1 MFKEITAISKN
12 YAIVKIDNVIND
24 DLLNLNVIFE
34 ENNKKIL
41 GEIEEIINSEAKI
54 TFLGEFINDKFF
66 DGIIRKP
73 SINAK
78 IRIINGNEL
87 AELTG
92 YNDSTAMMLGL
103 SPLYNNSPVKINI
116 DDMWSNHTAI
126 FGNTGSGKTYG
137 VARLVQNLFTMPNYI
152 PFNSVIF
159 IFNNTDEYDNA
170 FKSINSYNFNF
181 NYKMFSTDTD
191 SNNNILKVVDSWN
204 KKVLNN
210 NNGTLYYNSDYKIV
224 KCNLDNNKNLYVGT
238 NEMAAE
244 DLCVKENEKTAFKR
258 TYQVLN
264 ITDSD
269 NEEYWFLTLKE
280 YQVDEVVTVKVKK
293 EINPNLKE
301 KKSYVFEFEFN
312 GACITDELKWILE
325 NTDIV
330 GIKSTDKIG
339 MDAIR
344 DEVNTCN

>member
-1 MFKEITAISKN
+1 MKKRNVLGFICIGIIVLIIIGSIFYSKN
-12 YAIVKIDNVIND
+12 GKNNQESNAVIFQASKINGCNNTKIYAEMTDYQIISYCLDNIKID
-24 DLLNLNVIFE
+24 
-34 ENNKKIL
+34 
-41 GEIEEIINSEAKI
+41 
-54 TFLGEFINDKFF
+54 
-66 DGIIRKP
+66 DGSSKDI
-73 SINAK
+73 
-78 IRIINGNEL
+78 
-87 AELTG
+87 
-92 YNDSTAMMLGL
+92 
-103 SPLYNNSPVKINI
+103 V
-116 DDMWSNHTAI
+116 
-126 FGNTGSGKTYG
+126 
-137 VARLVQNLFTMPNYI
+137 NYL
-152 PFNSVIF
+152 
-159 IFNNTDEYDNA
+159 
-170 FKSINSYNFNF
+170 
-181 NYKMFSTDTD
+181 

-244 DLCVKENEKTAFKR
+244 DLCVKESEKTAFKR

-330 GIKSTDKIG
+330 GIKPTDKIG
-339 MDAIR
+339 MEAIR

>member
-1 MFKEITAISKN
+1 MKKRNVLGFICSGIIVLIIIGSIFYSKN
-12 YAIVKIDNVIND
+12 GKNNQESNAVIFQASKINGCNNTKVYAEMTDYQIISYCLDNIKIND
-24 DLLNLNVIFE
+24 
-34 ENNKKIL
+34 
-41 GEIEEIINSEAKI
+41 
-54 TFLGEFINDKFF
+54 
-66 DGIIRKP
+66 
-73 SINAK
+73 
-78 IRIINGNEL
+78 
-87 AELTG
+87 
-92 YNDSTAMMLGL
+92 
-103 SPLYNNSPVKINI
+103 
-116 DDMWSNHTAI
+116 
-126 FGNTGSGKTYG
+126 GSSKDI
-137 VARLVQNLFTMPNYI
+137 VNYL
-152 PFNSVIF
+152 
-159 IFNNTDEYDNA
+159 
-170 FKSINSYNFNF
+170 
-181 NYKMFSTDTD
+181 

>member
-1 MFKEITAISKN
+1 MKKRNVLGFICIGIIVLIIIGSIFYSKN
-12 YAIVKIDNVIND
+12 GKNNQESNAVIFQASKINGCNNTKVYAEMTDYQIISYCLDNIKIND
-24 DLLNLNVIFE
+24 
-34 ENNKKIL
+34 
-41 GEIEEIINSEAKI
+41 
-54 TFLGEFINDKFF
+54 
-66 DGIIRKP
+66 
-73 SINAK
+73 
-78 IRIINGNEL
+78 
-87 AELTG
+87 
-92 YNDSTAMMLGL
+92 
-103 SPLYNNSPVKINI
+103 
-116 DDMWSNHTAI
+116 
-126 FGNTGSGKTYG
+126 GSSKDI
-137 VARLVQNLFTMPNYI
+137 VNYL
-152 PFNSVIF
+152 
-159 IFNNTDEYDNA
+159 
-170 FKSINSYNFNF
+170 
-181 NYKMFSTDTD
+181 

-312 GACITDELKWILE
+312 GACITDELKWILG

-330 GIKSTDKIG
+330 SIKPTDKIG
-339 MDAIR
+339 MDATR
-344 DEVNTCN
+344 DEVNTCK

>member
-1 MFKEITAISKN
+1 MKKRNVLGFICIGIIVLIIIGSIFYSKN
-12 YAIVKIDNVIND
+12 DKNNQESNAVIFQASKINGCNNTKVYAEMTDYQIISYCLDNIKIND
-24 DLLNLNVIFE
+24 
-34 ENNKKIL
+34 
-41 GEIEEIINSEAKI
+41 
-54 TFLGEFINDKFF
+54 
-66 DGIIRKP
+66 
-73 SINAK
+73 
-78 IRIINGNEL
+78 
-87 AELTG
+87 
-92 YNDSTAMMLGL
+92 
-103 SPLYNNSPVKINI
+103 
-116 DDMWSNHTAI
+116 
-126 FGNTGSGKTYG
+126 GSSKDI
-137 VARLVQNLFTMPNYI
+137 VNYL
-152 PFNSVIF
+152 
-159 IFNNTDEYDNA
+159 
-170 FKSINSYNFNF
+170 
-181 NYKMFSTDTD
+181 

>member
-1 MFKEITAISKN
+1 MKKRNILGFICIGIIILIIIGSIFYSKSGKN
-12 YAIVKIDNVIND
+12 NQESNA
-24 DLLNLNVIFE
+24 VIFQA
-34 ENNKKIL
+34 
-41 GEIEEIINSEAKI
+41 S
-54 TFLGEFINDKFF
+54 
-66 DGIIRKP
+66 
-73 SINAK
+73 
-78 IRIINGNEL
+78 
-87 AELTG
+87 
-92 YNDSTAMMLGL
+92 
-103 SPLYNNSPVKINI
+103 KIN
-116 DDMWSNHTAI
+116 NCK
-126 FGNTGSGKTYG
+126 NTKVYAEMADYQIISYCLDNIKISDGSSKDIVDY
-137 VARLVQNLFTMPNYI
+137 L
-152 PFNSVIF
+152 
-159 IFNNTDEYDNA
+159 
-170 FKSINSYNFNF
+170 
-181 NYKMFSTDTD
+181 

-210 NNGTLYYNSDYKIV
+210 NNGTLYYNGDYKIV

-301 KKSYVFEFEFN
+301 KKSYIFELEFN
-312 GACITDELKWILE
+312 GTCITDELKWILG

-330 GIKSTDKIG
+330 SIKPTDKIG
-339 MDAIR
+339 MDATR
-344 DEVNTCN
+344 DEVNTCK

>member
-1 MFKEITAISKN
+1 MKKRNVLGFICIGIIVLIIMGSIFYSKN
-12 YAIVKIDNVIND
+12 GKNNQESNA
-24 DLLNLNVIFE
+24 VIFQAS
-34 ENNKKIL
+34 K
-41 GEIEEIINSEAKI
+41 
-54 TFLGEFINDKFF
+54 
-66 DGIIRKP
+66 
-73 SINAK
+73 
-78 IRIINGNEL
+78 INGCNNTKVY
-87 AELTG
+87 AEMTDYQIISYCLD
-92 YNDSTAMMLGL
+92 N
-103 SPLYNNSPVKINI
+103 VKIN
-116 DDMWSNHTAI
+116 D
-126 FGNTGSGKTYG
+126 GSSKDI
-137 VARLVQNLFTMPNYI
+137 VNYL
-152 PFNSVIF
+152 
-159 IFNNTDEYDNA
+159 
-170 FKSINSYNFNF
+170 
-181 NYKMFSTDTD
+181 

-244 DLCVKENEKTAFKR
+244 DLCAKESEKTAFKR

-312 GACITDELKWILE
+312 GTCITDELKWILE

>member
-1 MFKEITAISKN
+1 MKKRNVLGFICIGIIVLIIIGSIFYSKN
-12 YAIVKIDNVIND
+12 GKNNQESNAVIFQASKINGCNNTKIYAEMTDYQIISYCLDNIKIND
-24 DLLNLNVIFE
+24 
-34 ENNKKIL
+34 
-41 GEIEEIINSEAKI
+41 
-54 TFLGEFINDKFF
+54 
-66 DGIIRKP
+66 
-73 SINAK
+73 
-78 IRIINGNEL
+78 
-87 AELTG
+87 
-92 YNDSTAMMLGL
+92 
-103 SPLYNNSPVKINI
+103 
-116 DDMWSNHTAI
+116 
-126 FGNTGSGKTYG
+126 GSSKDI
-137 VARLVQNLFTMPNYI
+137 VNYL
-152 PFNSVIF
+152 
-159 IFNNTDEYDNA
+159 
-170 FKSINSYNFNF
+170 
-181 NYKMFSTDTD
+181 

-344 DEVNTCN
+344 DEVNICN